1 MAILLLYRKLKETET
16 EVEYSYGTSMQDK
29 EGRLILDA
37 RDPTAEPTSGAENR
51 DGRRVAAK
59 LLWLRQQEP
68 TWPEF
73 GAIQS

>member
-16 EVEYSYGTSMQDK
+16 EVEYSYGTSTQVQ

-37 RDPTAEPTSGAENR
+37 RDPMAEPTSGADTAN
-51 DGRRVAAK
+51 GQRVAAK
-59 LLWLRQQEP
+59 LLWLRQQDP